1 MAGNSELGSRSTPA
15 TPQTPRRSKRHQPTV
30 FTNQSSLSQRRDD
43 KWSSPPLHTRN
54 TISTD
59 LIDDEESTDDLSTT
73 FYEQFSRS
81 SRASDKV
88 KGVASEAF
96 SVGNTVLLATN
107 VKKPSVGVIIALWEV
122 SRPVTDS
129 QMLAKVHWFLRPT
142 ELAQLRAKRGH
153 LPVCRVSCYRP
164 QTLLPFHRTRSTSLL
179 TQPPSSILLQSFLI
193 ASSRLLA
200 RQVTL
205 LHPLDIKPH
214 YPRRKILSSASM
226 Q

>member
-1 MAGNSELGSRSTPA
+1 MAGNSELESRSRPA

-30 FTNQSSLSQRRDD
+30 FAHQSSLSQRRDD
-43 KWSSPPLHTRN
+43 KWTSPPFHTRN

-73 FYEQFSRS
+73 FYGQFSRP

-88 KGVASEAF
+88 RSVASEAF
-96 SVGNTVLLATN
+96 SVGDTVLLATN

-153 LPVCRVSCYRP
+153 LPVCHGVLAAVHRP
-164 QTLLPFHRTRSTSLL
+164 HFPFTERDLPL
-179 TQPPSSILLQSFLI
+179 T
-193 ASSRLLA
+193 
-200 RQVTL
+200 
-205 LHPLDIKPH
+205 
-214 YPRRKILSSASM
+214 
-226 Q
+226 